1 KALNLVSET
10 SRSRIIIVVPVGD
23 DLPRRVLAAV
33 IPLRA
38 NLRPTGEMDQ
48 PDSRIALRH
57 QMLYVLSVR
66 QDHQFA
72 AAESLPLKTLY
83 RLRQPRRAIPRQAE
97 ARHERCPAEPPPGL
111 RERSLSSRKPVPEGP
126 ASSRRHCGATAARRR

>member
-1 KALNLVSET
+1 KALNLVSEP

-48 PDSRIALRH
+48 PDSRIALRN
-57 QMLYVLSVR
+57 QMPYVLPVR

-72 AAESLPLKTLY
+72 AAESLPLKSLY
-83 RLRQPRRAIPRQAE
+83 RVREPRRAVPRQAE
-97 ARHERCPAEPPPGL
+97 ARHERRPAESPPGP
-111 RERSLSSRKPVPEGP
+111 RARSLSSRKSMLGGP
-126 ASSRRHCGATAARRR
+126 ASSRRHCGATAARH